1 MKLSLLISKTLK
13 DLGWKQITA
22 AKKGYIS
29 RVSLNRIVK
38 DKKSLLKYL
47 NGMPEKIED
56 CSEVKEFEDVLIK
69 SKQIIFS
76 GPPGTGKTHYADLLA
91 KCFTKNPKSL
101 TMTFRSAAIQ
111 ILSENG
117 KPMHYTEIWKQ
128 ALNQK
133 LVQTDG
139 KTPQETLRTK
149 IAEDMKRNGS
159 TSIFKKTD
167 IATYDINQEELDEL
181 KIIESNESEKNPF
194 VESVTFHPSYSYE
207 EFKEN
212 IIELDKEFKKYGFK
226 YCYYPRNLFENLKEY
241 YYRTFREKNQLY
253 CTHLD

>member
-111 ILSENG
+111 ILSDNG

-212 IIELDKEFKKYGFK
+212 
-226 YCYYPRNLFENLKEY
+226 
-241 YYRTFREKNQLY
+241 
-253 CTHLD
+253 